1 MEHISQNS
9 PQRALLPKLGSRKG
23 TRVAKMYTVEASV
36 PSLRAKNRLTR
47 LLSTEEIATKT
58 DAKFL
63 LTTTAKLALSA
74 AEPLSFCFRGT

>member
-1 MEHISQNS
+1 MEQSLEIYLKRPFSEVGNE
-9 PQRALLPKLGSRKG
+9 KG
-23 TRVAKMYTVEASV
+23 TRVAITYTIEASV
-36 PSLRAKNRLTR
+36 PGLRAKNRLTR